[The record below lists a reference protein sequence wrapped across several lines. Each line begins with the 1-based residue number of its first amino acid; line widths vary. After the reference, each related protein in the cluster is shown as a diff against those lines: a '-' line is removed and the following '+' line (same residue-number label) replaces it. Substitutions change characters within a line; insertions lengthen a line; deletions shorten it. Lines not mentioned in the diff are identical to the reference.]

1 MFLER
6 LSFVFFR
13 VNAQFLLLVAQRR
26 ALMTTLA
33 WGLSVLAYLATLSS
47 SLSASVNSVDVEP
60 SHDGSRFVYEARVG
74 LMVAGELD
82 FSFSRSQQAYGFLGQ
97 FLTSKRMSEY
107 YTWTGRFA
115 AQGDWIDERP
125 LTESYLV
132 QSESDDDDYKVVVM
146 DDTRTQILQGRDS
159 EFKVLPKP
167 AGVDLISALLFT
179 PGCFTGD
186 AVHDGEDSYPIR
198 LRNVSE
204 ATLPRRRGFHS
215 GAVTRCNYDITTR
228 RGKERRLRVSMAQVD
243 GFWVATEVRVRLT
256 FFPDP
261 VFRLRG

>member
-6 LSFVFFR
+6 LASYVSPAKASCLLPTPQTLLPR
-13 VNAQFLLLVAQRR
+13 VVWALL
-26 ALMTTLA
+26 ALSYLGTLA
-33 WGLSVLAYLATLSS
+33 NSV
-47 SLSASVNSVDVEP
+47 SASVNNSDVRPRAE
-60 SHDGSRFVYEARVG
+60 GSRFVYEARVG

-82 FSFSRSQQAYGFLGQ
+82 FSFSRSQHEYGFLGQ
-97 FLTSKRMSEY
+97 FLTSKKMSEY

-115 AQGDWIDERP
+115 AKGDWIDERP

-132 QSESDDDDYKVVVM
+132 QSESADDDYKVVVM
-146 DDTRTQILQGRDS
+146 DDTHTQILQGRDS
-159 EFKVLPKP
+159 KFEILPKP
-167 AGVDLISALLFT
+167 VGVDLISALLFT
-179 PGCFTGD
+179 QGCFTGD

-198 LRNVSE
+198 LREVSG
-204 ATLPRRRGFHS
+204 AKLPRRRGFHS
-215 GAVTRCNYDITTR
+215 GDVTRCDYDITTR

-243 GFWVATEVRVRLT
+243 GFWVATEVRIRLT

>member
-6 LSFVFFR
+6 LPCYFFR
-13 VNAQFLLLVAQRR
+13 VSAFFLSVMPRQARMTGLVWGLC
-26 ALMTTLA
+26 ALAYLTTLA
-33 WGLSVLAYLATLSS
+33 GPVT
-47 SLSASVNSVDVEP
+47 ASVNDADRPLPAESL
-60 SHDGSRFVYEARVG
+60 RFVYEARVG
-74 LMVAGELD
+74 LLEAGELD
-82 FSFSRSQQAYGFLGQ
+82 FSFSRSQKEYGFLGR
-97 FLTSKRMSEY
+97 FLTSKSMSEY

-132 QSESDDDDYKVVVM
+132 QSESADDDYKVVVM
-146 DDTRTQILQGRDS
+146 DDTYTQILQGRDS
-159 EFKVLPKP
+159 EFEVLPKP

-179 PGCFTGD
+179 RGCFTGD

-198 LRNVSE
+198 LRQVSE
-204 ATLPRRRGFHS
+204 ARLARRRGFHS
-215 GAVTRCNYDITTR
+215 GDVTRCDYDITTR
-228 RGKERRLRVSMAQVD
+228 RGKERRLRVSMAKVD